1 MFLRKQIF
9 LFTLLAITV
18 PLIANE
24 FEVKSFEKIDND
36 LSARRFERRDV
47 NNNSCAIIKIITD
60 IPKPFAFD
68 ANLGIEGSIEY
79 KENNE
84 IWLYVSEG
92 ERQITIAKDE
102 FVTLYYS
109 IPEPAE
115 VRSVYRLVLKAK
127 DNKVFVVI
135 LSDPSDA
142 EKYID
147 GKSVGTGISFKVEK
161 GQRLLEVRK
170 AEFKTYS
177 QIIIVNEKRKLFQ
190 NIELVGIEPVTVT
203 IKSSPSGA
211 SIIINDVDEGRTDK
225 QLLKFPGEYSL
236 SILKNNYETISQ
248 SIHVSE
254 SEGNTWKFNLVKS
267 TGTLTLSTTPSDAEI
282 VVNGER
288 KTTKSL
294 ELSPGRYLVQIER
307 EGWETETRTFTIKKG
322 QLQTHSFTLT
332 QKTGNLQVV
341 VEPMEVKVTLKQG
354 DREIDSWTGTE
365 YKKGIPVGD
374 YTIQF
379 SLSGYDEQS
388 RLITVSD
395 GITNTLDI
403 KLKAQIVASSQEGS
417 DDISSIPT
425 SDKIDYQVHY
435 VRRGETLSVIAR
447 KYNVSLTK
455 LVQANRTINR
465 NRPSVGQKLNI
476 PQPKNYIDST
486 KTKITSKSSPPAS
499 DYAKNTYTVKKGD
512 TLGQIAENF
521 NTSAKRIRHWNGLSY
536 GTHLYVGQKL
546 IVYTRKGK

>member
-1 MFLRKQIF
+1 MIWRRQIF
-9 LFTLLAITV
+9 LFILLASTV
-18 PLIANE
+18 SLNANE
-24 FEVKSFEKIDND
+24 FEVKSIEKIEND

-47 NNNSCAIIKIITD
+47 NNNSCAIIKIVTD

-68 ANLGIEGSIEY
+68 ANLGIEGSVEY

-84 IWLYVSEG
+84 IWLYVSPG

-102 FVTLYYS
+102 FITLYYS

-115 VRSVYRLVLKAK
+115 TRSVYRLVLKAK

-147 GKSVGTGISFKVEK
+147 GKSVGTGNSFEVEM

-177 QIIIVNEKRKLFQ
+177 QKILVSQDHKLFQ
-190 NIELVGIEPVTVT
+190 NIKLAEIEPVTVT
-203 IKSSPSGA
+203 LKSTPPGA

-236 SILKNNYETISQ
+236 SLLKNNYETISE
-248 SIHVSE
+248 SMHVTE
-254 SEGNTWKFNLVKS
+254 SEGNSWTFNLVKS
-267 TGTLTLSTTPSDAEI
+267 TGTLILRTTPSDAEI
-282 VVNGER
+282 IVNGER

-294 ELSPGRYLVQIER
+294 ELAPGRYLVEIER
-307 EGWETETRTFTIKKG
+307 EGWETETRTFTIEKG
-322 QLQTHSFTLT
+322 QVQTHTFTLA

-341 VEPMEVKVTLKQG
+341 VEPMEVKVSLKQG
-354 DREIDSWTGTE
+354 DRAIDSWTGTK
-365 YKKGIPVGD
+365 YIKGIPVGD
-374 YTIQF
+374 YIIQF
-379 SLSGYDEQS
+379 SLNGYDEETES
-388 RLITVSD
+388 LTVKDGETKTLNIALNPQPSD
-395 GITNTLDI
+395 MI
-403 KLKAQIVASSQEGS
+403 E
-417 DDISSIPT
+417 
-425 SDKIDYQVHY
+425 YQVHF

-465 NRPSVGQKLNI
+465 NRLSVGQKLII
-476 PQPKNYIDST
+476 PAPKNYTDST
-486 KTKITSKSSPPAS
+486 KTNITTSKPSPPES
-499 DYAKNTYTVKKGD
+499 DYDQNIYTVKKGD

-521 NTSAKRIRHWNGLSY
+521 NTSAKRIRHWNGLRY
-536 GTHLYVGQKL
+536 GQHLFVGQKL
-546 IVYTRKGK
+546 TIYTRKEK